1 MPSAPSKNSLAE
13 RGRRAVDAIS
23 ALLLVAVVAVTLA
36 QVGARYV
43 FNWPMPWSDEL
54 TRLLFVWMVMI
65 AAAGAAHMRLDYF
78 VDRMSPRMRRA
89 VGLGVGALCVALLAI
104 MAWKSV
110 GLIDLTRHDRYV
122 ALGISVQ
129 YLYWAALTGSTL
141 WIVAIVANGIALWR
155 GRH

>member
-1 MPSAPSKNSLAE
+1 MPSAPSKSSLTE
-13 RGRRAVDAIS
+13 RGRRTVDAIS
-23 ALLLVAVVAVTLA
+23 ALLLVAVFAATLA

-43 FNWPMPWSDEL
+43 FNWPMPWSEEL

-65 AAAGAAHMRLDYF
+65 AAAGAAHMRIDYF
-78 VDRMSPRMRRA
+78 ADRMSPRMRRT
-89 VGLGVGALCVALLAI
+89 VGLGVGTLCVALLAV
-104 MAWKSV
+104 MAWKSM

-141 WIVAIVANGIALWR
+141 WIVAIVAQGIAHWR
-155 GRH
+155 GRR